1 MNYIGSKLSL
11 LKFLEES
18 INKVVDK
25 DCDTFCDLFAGTG
38 IVGSYFKKKDYKII
52 ANDIQYYI
60 NVLNRHYIGNH
71 KELNFVKLIIEIPD
85 LKNIDVRNRKT
96 FVCNH
101 LSDIKQLIKRISD
114 FRDARDWKQFH
125 NPKDCAISL
134 ALEAAEVL
142 EHFQWKNPEEIKKY
156 VETNKDEVSEELAD
170 VLYWVLLMSGDLNID
185 IVKAFDKKMLKNAKK
200 YPVNKAKGKHTKY
213 NKL

>member
-1 MNYIGSKLSL
+1 MSGVSFL
-11 LKFLEES
+11 LNLVT
-18 INKVVDK
+18 IR
-25 DCDTFCDLFAGTG
+25 AM
-38 IVGSYFKKKDYKII
+38 
-52 ANDIQYYI
+52 
-60 NVLNRHYIGNH
+60 
-71 KELNFVKLIIEIPD
+71 
-85 LKNIDVRNRKT
+85 
-96 FVCNH
+96 
-101 LSDIKQLIKRISD
+101 SDIKKLIGEISN
-114 FRDARDWKQFH
+114 FRDVRDWKQFH

-134 ALEAAEVL
+134 SLEASEVL

-156 VETNKDEVSEELAD
+156 VETNKDEVTEELAD